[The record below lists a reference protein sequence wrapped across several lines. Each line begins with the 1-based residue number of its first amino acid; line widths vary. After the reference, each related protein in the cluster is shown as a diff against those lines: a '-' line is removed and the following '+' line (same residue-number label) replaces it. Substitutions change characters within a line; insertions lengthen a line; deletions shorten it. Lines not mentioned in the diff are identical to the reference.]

1 MPDPHIAAYLPD
13 DVWQALRTLSLFVDT
28 LPISAHETRSVHRG
42 IETLTEKFVL
52 ISNNTIFIIQTRTDG
67 HDRQQD

>member
-13 DVWQALRTLSLFVDT
+13 DVWQALRTASSYVDT
-28 LPISAHETRSVHRG
+28 LAINEHETRSVHRG

-52 ISNNTIFIIQTRTDG
+52 ISKQ
-67 HDRQQD
+67 HDLHYPNED